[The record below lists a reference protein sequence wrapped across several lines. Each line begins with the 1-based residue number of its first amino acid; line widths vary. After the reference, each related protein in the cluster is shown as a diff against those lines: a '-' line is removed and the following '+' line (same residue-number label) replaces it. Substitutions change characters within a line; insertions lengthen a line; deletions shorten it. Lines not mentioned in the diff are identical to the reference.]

1 MLVPRSK
8 GQESLCKVRLRIC
21 IAGEGEIAGA
31 LRAAFRQFFK
41 NVSQSLVNEH
51 VGKILIDKIEKK
63 DIYYIK
69 NYHYSYVCKRILLLE
84 NNINHILKLYLTV

>member
-63 DIYYIK
+63 DIK

-84 NNINHILKLYLTV
+84 NNINHILKFYLTV